1 MLQWLTDK
9 VRALDRWLR
18 YTDLRVN
25 RTHGGVLG
33 RINVSR
39 HTLMTVLLP
48 SLLVFF
54 VVNGPALRPSMRLGL
69 GVAAM
74 VVSAALFAGL
84 LRLGDRR
91 ASSIARD
98 FLLQAGALSAIGAAV
113 WYLAGD
119 AARERSDALLYQHVL
134 IPMSALVGLATLIGM
149 VLARGLFGSSRG
161 RELIPPRLSQV
172 ELFVKRPAPAP
183 VTLSMIGLSAFGAVT
198 SSPARVLFPPA
209 LVALFVEREW
219 VVPGAIAVLALNLLL
234 LAFAGLDRRFSA
246 SWYILHRIFF
256 DGWSA
261 LVSFVVIALGIAR
274 VLDVQYVSTVFDG
287 ARNYTLGGYM
297 LVAYALAWWHDYWV
311 STAAAIRVLDLIG
324 GRGGADD
331 ARIDYVLTNLAVQSK
346 VPETGRWIQTH
357 GGGRLLIL
365 HPGRRKP
372 FFHAYTPSE
381 LIGALAEDAVSATP
395 LRIDLD
401 WVAWRLNAH
410 FLVTAALFVALFG
423 GVGWALHGRPQQ
435 AHIPAPGGT
444 YASVSPAAV
453 VFPAAVCTGQ
463 SPVIALAASGGGTR
477 AALYTASILER
488 LQNAGQL
495 GHVRLVSGVSGG
507 GAALAYFVAHR
518 DRLLAGS
525 RADWDEFF
533 AAMKDPYIE
542 DVIDGSGEWRI
553 ATGSRLGRLLA
564 ESFERRWGAGK
575 TLGDVTDVGFILNS
589 SVAGRFVRPEGR
601 TESLAELEREVG
613 RGLSDVAGGRA
624 VYTNLG
630 VDPHFDNPFLIDGSK
645 GRETRDTRLP
655 VFIVNGAAVKLSDAA
670 AANANFPPVFS
681 NAPVDLPD
689 VRLWITDGG
698 AIDNRGTETLLMA
711 IRYALTKGLDCPTLP
726 PLHVVEVEASAF
738 SDGYSQDRGVGSMMS
753 AGTAF
758 ASQLDAELL
767 AQVRTI
773 YQQRGNDA
781 GAVRFHYLPMP
792 ALLRRSG
799 SFGTHWMMQ
808 ERVTVCPDLQCK
820 DQIVLTADE
829 VLAVLRALD
838 QTSMTADDSSQ
849 ADEVHEHVIKEE
861 RKNEEQAEKKGETWP
876 TWDSLAACLRAP
888 GGACP

>member
-1 MLQWLTDK
+1 MLQRLIDA
-9 VRALDRWLR
+9 VQALDRWLR
-18 YTDLRVN
+18 YTDLWLN
-25 RTHGGVLG
+25 RTHGGVLR

-39 HTLMTVLLP
+39 HTLVTVLLP

-74 VVSAALFAGL
+74 LVSGALFAGL
-84 LRLGDRR
+84 LWLGDRR

-98 FLLQAGALSAIGAAV
+98 FLLQAGTLSAIGAVV
-113 WYLAGD
+113 WYFAGD
-119 AARERSDALLYQHVL
+119 AARERSDTLLYQHVL

-149 VLARGLFGSSRG
+149 ALARGLFGSSRG

-172 ELFVKRPAPAP
+172 ELFVRRPAPAP
-183 VTLSMIGLSAFGAVT
+183 VTLSMIGLAAFGAIT
-198 SSPARVLFPPA
+198 SSPGRVLLPPA
-209 LVALFVEREW
+209 LLALFVEREW
-219 VVPGAIAVLALNLLL
+219 VLPVAIAALALNLLL

-246 SWYILHRIFF
+246 SWYILHRVFF
-256 DGWSA
+256 DGWSS
-261 LVSFVVIALGIAR
+261 LVSAVVIALGVAR
-274 VLDVQYVSTVFDG
+274 MFDVQYVSTVFDG
-287 ARNYTLGGYM
+287 ARNYTLGGYL
-297 LVAYALAWWHDYWV
+297 LVAYTLAWWHDYWT

-331 ARIDYVLTNLAVQSK
+331 ARIDYELTNLNVQST
-346 VPETGRWIQTH
+346 VPAAGRLIQTH
-357 GGGRLLIL
+357 GGGRLLIF
-365 HPGRRKP
+365 HPGRLKP

-381 LIGALAEDAVSATP
+381 LIGALADDAVSATP
-395 LRIDLD
+395 LRTDLD

-410 FLVTAALFVALFG
+410 FLVTAAIVVALFG
-423 GVGWALHGRPQQ
+423 GVGWWLHGKPQH
-435 AHIPAPGGT
+435 AHIPAPGGK
-444 YASVSPAAV
+444 YASVAPASV
-453 VFPAAVCTGQ
+453 VFPADVCSGQ

-488 LQNAGQL
+488 LQKAGQL

-507 GAALAYFVAHR
+507 GAALAYFAAHR
-518 DRLLAGS
+518 RQLLAGT
-525 RADWDEFF
+525 RAEWDDFF
-533 AAMKDPYIE
+533 DAMKDPYIE

-564 ESFERRWGAGK
+564 ESFERNWGAGK
-575 TLGDVTDVGFILNS
+575 TLGDITDVGFILNS
-589 SVAGRFVRPEGR
+589 SVAGRFQRPKGR
-601 TESLAELEREVG
+601 MESLAELEREVG

-624 VYTNLG
+624 VYTNLS
-630 VDPHFDNPFLIDGSK
+630 VPPHFDNPFLIDGNK

-655 VFIVNGAAVKLSDAA
+655 VFIVNGADVKLSDAA

-711 IRYALTKGLDCPTLP
+711 IRYAMTKGLDCPTLP
-726 PLHVVEVEASAF
+726 PLHIVEVEASAF

-767 AQVRTI
+767 AQLRTL
-773 YQQRGNDA
+773 YQQRGKDA
-781 GAVRFHYLPMP
+781 DAVRFHYLPMP

-808 ERVTVCPDLQCK
+808 ERVTVCPDLKCK
-820 DQIVLTADE
+820 DEIVLTADE
-829 VLAVLRALD
+829 VLAVLRTLD
-838 QTSMTADDSSQ
+838 QSSVKADDSSQ
-849 ADEVHEHVIKEE
+849 ADEVHERIVKEE
-861 RKNEEQAEKKGETWP
+861 QRNEEEAEQNGETWP